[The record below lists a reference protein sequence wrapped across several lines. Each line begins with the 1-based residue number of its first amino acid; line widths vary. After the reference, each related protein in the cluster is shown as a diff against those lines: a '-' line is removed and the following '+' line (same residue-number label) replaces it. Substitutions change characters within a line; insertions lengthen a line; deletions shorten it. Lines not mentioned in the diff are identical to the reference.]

1 MTIAAATGLVAGGA
15 FSSYTTVYADERQY
29 DERSSRHPD
38 GHHDNRH
45 PSGFDSYE
53 DYKRRF
59 SNKHTLMA
67 QEDELLPG
75 LIYVALAGLGGSLVA
90 RQRNIIIRMFSPL
103 AFATAAGA
111 YFLPHTTHS
120 VIDSIG
126 GPMTST
132 YPTHPIISGHHRLNM
147 SPPSYWSSS
156 SSSSSQSQDN
166 SELVSRA
173 RDAWRGAESRANQ
186 AGDSVQEHA
195 HRAQNWVDGKV
206 RDAGE
211 AVNDLRGEANRLH
224 KNSSGWFHTHKDE
237 VEDRVEGKV
246 KEAKHWWST
255 SSKVEDAADMAKDK
269 AQDTGSWFSTK
280 AHEAEKA
287 VEDVAHKAKDW
298 VDDQTAAVERKLDA
312 SAKEADEWWKT
323 QAAKEEKKAA
333 EEEEKAA
340 EKKAHERKEAE
351 KAWFHRQRTDKEHP
365 EHSEHSK
372 WWSARYNSAGAIVGA
387 GVGLDAADHHPPTG
401 HKPRKPRG
409 NFLGYASDF
418 GTDGA
423 LDDEDVEEHDVANRP
438 STTRKPTRQF
448 PSDPSL
454 VHHYNHPHHNS
465 FLGYASDFG
474 TDGALDDED
483 VEEHDVANRPSTTR
497 KPARQ
502 FPSDPSLVHHY
513 NHPHHNSFLGYASD
527 FGTDGALDDEDV
539 EEHDLD
545 VVNRPSTT
553 RESTRQFPS
562 DPSLVHHYNHPH
574 HNSFL
579 GYASDFGTDGALDDE
594 DVDKWSSAKEDMGTR
609 DTHLLDHHLSHH
621 HYHDWATGVDEYHPH
636 DKPEYWS
643 NGEEISS
650 SSVRDA
656 SYYNYPGSFRNSSLN
671 RASWW
676 SRTSSDHDSHI
687 AELRR
692 RADAL
697 AWETKLAEE
706 RAAFDLA
713 NKLADEQV
721 ALERSAAEAKKRA
734 EAAAR
739 RAKEQSEAL
748 IRERQLAVERAA
760 HEAELRFAAE
770 TESAERE
777 ASEAK
782 AKALAWE
789 LEQLAKAELTAKE
802 VQDRVLHQK
811 RAAEAA
817 AENLKAKADA
827 WAREQKEK
835 AEAEAQEIHERVMR
849 ETAAAEKSARDAK
862 AALEAKVRAEKEKL
876 ERDALEL
883 AERPAK
889 DAKARA
895 EVSVEEKKR
904 ATEHSLQVMEDR
916 IATERAEAIA
926 RAANEAEQK
935 RVLEQAEAAALE
947 ARARADAL
955 LSEKRMAL
963 ERASKE
969 NEQIRAFERA
979 EADALVAK
987 ARAESLLAEARRSAE
1002 LSARSVK
1009 DELRVSSKRASG
1021 AGWNWPWSS
1030 QPSTVETTTTT
1041 NIRNTHDH
1049 ERFDSSGQLLEHIA
1063 EDIRQTKDDFQGG
1076 LGHLKDAV
1084 LSAESKA
1091 AETVKGAFTAE
1102 RSSLSSPSAQSHDHH
1117 LMDHIRE
1124 DVRQTKDDVQ
1134 HGVEH
1139 LKDALF
1145 GAEKHAADAVDEAK
1159 AKVEKTA
1166 AEGRGWL
1173 SERTK
1178 EVERKIAEVDSEAR
1192 AGLSKAGDKLREM
1205 DRELSAEDD
1214 DFWLRNEQS
1223 RQQQQRR
1230 ESGRAM

>member
-1 MTIAAATGLVAGGA
+1 DVEEHDVNIVNRP
-15 FSSYTTVYADERQY
+15 STTRKTTRQFPSDPSLTHHY
-29 DERSSRHPD
+29 NHP
-38 GHHDNRH
+38 HH
-45 PSGFDSYE
+45 
-53 DYKRRF
+53 
-59 SNKHTLMA
+59 
-67 QEDELLPG
+67 
-75 LIYVALAGLGGSLVA
+75 
-90 RQRNIIIRMFSPL
+90 
-103 AFATAAGA
+103 
-111 YFLPHTTHS
+111 
-120 VIDSIG
+120 
-126 GPMTST
+126 
-132 YPTHPIISGHHRLNM
+132 
-147 SPPSYWSSS
+147 
-156 SSSSSQSQDN
+156 N
-166 SELVSRA
+166 S
-173 RDAWRGAESRANQ
+173 
-186 AGDSVQEHA
+186 
-195 HRAQNWVDGKV
+195 
-206 RDAGE
+206 
-211 AVNDLRGEANRLH
+211 
-224 KNSSGWFHTHKDE
+224 
-237 VEDRVEGKV
+237 
-246 KEAKHWWST
+246 
-255 SSKVEDAADMAKDK
+255 
-269 AQDTGSWFSTK
+269 
-280 AHEAEKA
+280 
-287 VEDVAHKAKDW
+287 
-298 VDDQTAAVERKLDA
+298 
-312 SAKEADEWWKT
+312 
-323 QAAKEEKKAA
+323 
-333 EEEEKAA
+333 
-340 EKKAHERKEAE
+340 
-351 KAWFHRQRTDKEHP
+351 
-365 EHSEHSK
+365 
-372 WWSARYNSAGAIVGA
+372 
-387 GVGLDAADHHPPTG
+387 
-401 HKPRKPRG
+401 
-409 NFLGYASDF
+409 FLGYASDF

-423 LDDEDVEEHDVANRP
+423 LDDEDVEEHDVNIVNRP
-438 STTRKPTRQF
+438 STTRKTTRQF

-483 VEEHDVANRPSTTR
+483 VEEHDLNIVNRPSTTR
-497 KPARQ
+497 KTASQ

-513 NHPHHNSFLGYASD
+513 NHPHHNSFLGY
-527 FGTDGALDDEDV
+527 G
-539 EEHDLD
+539 
-545 VVNRPSTT
+545 
-553 RESTRQFPS
+553 
-562 DPSLVHHYNHPH
+562 
-574 HNSFL
+574 
-579 GYASDFGTDGALDDE
+579 SDFGTDGALDDE
-594 DVDKWSSAKEDMGTR
+594 DVDKWSSAKEDKGTR
-609 DTHLLDHHLSHH
+609 NTHVFDRPLSHG
-621 HYHDWATGVDEYHPH
+621 HYQNWATGLDEYHLH

-643 NGEEISS
+643 NGEEIST

-656 SYYNYPGSFRNSSLN
+656 SYYNYPGSFRHSSLN

-676 SRTSSDHDSHI
+676 SRSIHDHDSHM

-713 NKLADEQV
+713 NELAGEQA

-748 IRERQLAVERAA
+748 VRERQLAVERAA
-760 HEAELRFAAE
+760 REAELRFEAE

-777 ASEAK
+777 AAEAK

-789 LEQLAKAELTAKE
+789 LEQLAKAELAAKE

-883 AERPAK
+883 AERSSKEAR
-889 DAKARA
+889 ARA
-895 EVSVEEKKR
+895 EALVEEKKR
-904 ATEHSLQVMEDR
+904 ATEKSLRVMEDR
-916 IATERAEAIA
+916 IAGERAEAMA
-926 RAANEAEQK
+926 RATHDAEQK
-935 RVLEQAEAAALE
+935 RILEKAEAAALE

-955 LSEKRMAL
+955 LSEKKMAL

-969 NEQIRAFERA
+969 NEQLRAFERA

-987 ARAESLLAEARRSAE
+987 ARAESLLAEARRSAD
-1002 LSARSVK
+1002 LSARSLK
-1009 DELRVSSKRASG
+1009 DELKMSSESASS
-1021 AGWNWPWSS
+1021 GWWPWSS
-1030 QPSTVETTTTT
+1030 ASTVETTAT
-1041 NIRNTHDH
+1041 NIRDTHDH
-1049 ERFDSSGQLLEHIA
+1049 EGFDSSGQLLEHIA

-1076 LGHLKDAV
+1076 LGNLKDAV

-1091 AETVKGAFTAE
+1091 AEAVKGAFATE
-1102 RSSLSSPSAQSHDHH
+1102 RSSQLSPSAQSHDHQ

-1124 DVRQTKDDVQ
+1124 DLRQTKDDVQ

-1145 GAEKHAADAVDEAK
+1145 GAEKHAAEAVNEAK
-1159 AKVEKTA
+1159 VRAEKTA
-1166 AEGRGWL
+1166 SEGRGWW

-1178 EVERKIAEVDSEAR
+1178 EVERKIAEVDSDVR
-1192 AGLSKAGDKLREM
+1192 TGLNKAGDKLREM